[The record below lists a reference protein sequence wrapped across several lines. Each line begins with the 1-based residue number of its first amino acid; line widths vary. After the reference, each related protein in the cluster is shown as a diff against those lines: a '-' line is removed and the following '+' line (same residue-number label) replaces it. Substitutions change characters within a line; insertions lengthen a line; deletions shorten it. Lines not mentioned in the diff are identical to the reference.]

1 MHTNQNYEKTN
12 KPVKAEQKVKREK
25 HTWKRT
31 DKRQQEKERG

>member
-1 MHTNQNYEKTN
+1 MQHNANVIKTVKSN
-12 KPVKAEQKVKREK
+12 KQEQKVKREK